1 MHQPKIR
8 EHQESEYCFPYHYAS
23 KMPSAGFT
31 QHFVDSWGINYIS
44 TIDLLLRHI
53 EKHQPKS
60 LVDIGCGDGRLTR
73 EIHIH
78 LPSVKLKGIDYSL
91 RAITLARAMNQ
102 DFPSIQYDRI
112 DISTNDLP
120 EKYDAAVLMEVFEH
134 IPLDEADAF
143 LRGTHRALKEGGT
156 LFLTVPHINKPVE
169 YKHFQHFSIE
179 SISNYLSPYF
189 HISEIFP
196 FEKKGFSRRMLNRFL
211 CNNLFVLNNR
221 KLLKYLYSIN
231 KKYLFNCK
239 NENECQRIFIK
250 AVAKK

>member
-8 EHQESEYCFPYHYAS
+8 EHQESEYCFPYHYVS
-23 KMPSAGFT
+23 KMPSTGFT

-44 TIDLLLRHI
+44 TIDLLLRYI

-60 LVDIGCGDGRLTR
+60 LIDIGCGDGRLTR

-78 LPSVKLKGIDYSL
+78 LPFVKLKGIDYSL

-102 DFPSIQYDRI
+102 DFPDIQYDRI

-143 LRGTHRALKEGGT
+143 LRGTHRALKDGGT

-179 SISNYLSPYF
+179 SISNCLSPYF
-189 HISEIFP
+189 HISEIIP
-196 FEKKGFSRRMLNRFL
+196 FEKKGFSRRMLNRLL
-211 CNNLFVLNNR
+211 CNNLFVLNNVKILR
-221 KLLKYLYSIN
+221 YLYSIYE
-231 KKYLFNCK
+231 KYLFNCK

-250 AVAKK
+250 AIAKK